1 MADQERVEKKHRAAK
16 EEREQQEK
24 ELEELETRIGRL
36 RVLYDQYFMG
46 IEKME
51 PLALRS
57 LVEKS
62 MLRSRIPSRGTTGM
76 KFHYRSLQQKF
87 TSYAGYWDRIVR
99 LIEEGRI
106 RRGVTGHGPTPSPA
120 AQAMELQ
127 DSLAS
132 RRRRFVR
139 DRDPGGDKG
148 EAKSPRPAADR
159 DEFLPDEVDAIY
171 EALVRRKS
179 ELGEDTSRLTVEVL
193 KNSIQK
199 IQGQAKG
206 RPLTLVI
213 RRTPDG
219 SVRLSARLRK
229 TESGG
234 TTG

>member
-1 MADQERVEKKHRAAK
+1 MGDQERVEKKHRAAK

-24 ELEELETRIGRL
+24 ELEELENRIGRL

-57 LVEKS
+57 LIEKS
-62 MLRSRIPSRGTTGM
+62 MLRSKIPSRGTTGM

-106 RRGVTGHGPTPSPA
+106 RRGVAGHIPTPSQA
-120 AQAMELQ
+120 SQAMELQ
-127 DSLAS
+127 ESLSS

-139 DRDPGGDKG
+139 DRDPGEERG
-148 EAKSPRPAADR
+148 EAQPARSTPDR
-159 DEFLPDEVDAIY
+159 DEFLPDEVEAIH

-179 ELGEDTSRLTVEVL
+179 EQGEDTSRLTVEVL
-193 KNSIQK
+193 RNSIQK

-213 RRTPDG
+213 RKTPDG
-219 SVRLSARLRK
+219 SVQLSARLKK
-229 TESGG
+229 TESEGS
-234 TTG
+234 TG

>member
-1 MADQERVEKKHRAAK
+1 MVDQERAEKKHRAAK
-16 EEREQQEK
+16 EERELQEK
-24 ELEELETRIGRL
+24 ELEELETRLGRL

-57 LVEKS
+57 LIEKS
-62 MLRSRIPSRGTTGM
+62 MLRSKIPSRGTTGM

-87 TSYAGYWDRIVR
+87 SSYTGYWDRIVR

-106 RRGVTGHGPTPSPA
+106 RRGVAGHIPTPSQA
-120 AQAMELQ
+120 SQAMELRE
-127 DSLAS
+127 SLAS

-139 DRDPGGDKG
+139 DRVPAEEQR
-148 EAKSPRPAADR
+148 EAQPAPSTPER
-159 DEFLPDEVDAIY
+159 HEFQPDEVDAIH
-171 EALVRRKS
+171 EALVRRKG
-179 ELGEDTSRLTVEVL
+179 ELGEDTSRLTLDVL
-193 KNSIQK
+193 RSSIQK

-219 SVRLSARLRK
+219 SVQLSARLK
-229 TESGG
+229 KAESDGA
-234 TTG
+234 TG